1 MSHYLTQ
8 ANLAESV
15 EIHLRI
21 ASAAASQGIQ
31 NPLAWAKENAW
42 VLAITPG
49 WAEAAETEEGIDL
62 TAITDEMILDAVT
75 GLLSEAEAGI

>member
-15 EIHLRI
+15 EIHLRV
-21 ASAAASQGIQ
+21 ASAAASQGLQ
-31 NPLAWAKENAW
+31 NPLPWAKENAW

-49 WAEAAETEEGIDL
+49 WAEAAETEEGVDL
-62 TAITDEMILDAVT
+62 TAITDAMILEAVKT
-75 GLLSEAEAGI
+75 LLSEKTGEV